1 MNSNFQKKKSCD
13 IIWQTPICVV
23 YCIYKIKKGKLL
35 KTKIMNSFLLKIRL
49 REAQAELSNATDQD
63 DRNALALRVENLKS
77 AIFDVEMMEFE
88 ERVGFKSMEQN
99 AGVWDE
105 R

>member
-1 MNSNFQKKKSCD
+1 ML
-13 IIWQTPICVV
+13 
-23 YCIYKIKKGKLL
+23 KLRL
-35 KTKIMNSFLLKIRL
+35 K
-49 REAQAELSNATDQD
+49 EAQAELDNATDQNEI
-63 DRNALALRVENLKS
+63 DRLNLSVKHLKQ
-77 AIFDVEMMEFE
+77 AIWEVEMIEFE

>member
-1 MNSNFQKKKSCD
+1 M
-13 IIWQTPICVV
+13 
-23 YCIYKIKKGKLL
+23 IKMRMRDVQRQLD
-35 KTKIMNSFLLKIRL
+35 R
-49 REAQAELSNATDQD
+49 ATDAD
-63 DRNALALRVENLKS
+63 EITRLNESLKQWKRHLHD
-77 AIFDVEMMEFE
+77 AEMIEFE

>member
-1 MNSNFQKKKSCD
+1 ML
-13 IIWQTPICVV
+13 
-23 YCIYKIKKGKLL
+23 KLRL
-35 KTKIMNSFLLKIRL
+35 KET
-49 REAQAELSNATDQD
+49 QAELDNATDQNEI
-63 DRNALALRVENLKS
+63 DRLNLSVKHLKQ
-77 AIFDVEMMEFE
+77 AIWEVEMIEFE

>member
-1 MNSNFQKKKSCD
+1 MS
-13 IIWQTPICVV
+13 
-23 YCIYKIKKGKLL
+23 
-35 KTKIMNSFLLKIRL
+35 SFLLKFRL
-49 REAQAELSNATDQD
+49 KEAQAELANATDQKEI
-63 DRNALALRVENLKS
+63 DRLNLDIDCLKQ
-77 AIFDVEMMEFE
+77 AIFEVEMIEFE

>member
-1 MNSNFQKKKSCD
+1 MSSFM
-13 IIWQTPICVV
+13 
-23 YCIYKIKKGKLL
+23 L
-35 KTKIMNSFLLKIRL
+35 KNRL
-49 REAQAELSNATDQD
+49 QGVQRELANATDQAEIT
-63 DRNALALRVENLKS
+63 ALKFRIEQLKV
-77 AIFDVEMMEFE
+77 AIFDVEMIEFE

>member
-1 MNSNFQKKKSCD
+1 MSSLQ
-13 IIWQTPICVV
+13 
-23 YCIYKIKKGKLL
+23 IKFRINEVKRNL
-35 KTKIMNSFLLKIRL
+35 
-49 REAQAELSNATDQD
+49 ANATDSQEI
-63 DRNALALRVENLKS
+63 AQLENDLKQWKQ
-77 AIFDVEMMEFE
+77 ILFEVEMNEFE

>member
-1 MNSNFQKKKSCD
+1 MSS
-13 IIWQTPICVV
+13 
-23 YCIYKIKKGKLL
+23 YMLKL
-35 KTKIMNSFLLKIRL
+35 RL
-49 REAQAELSNATDQD
+49 RKAQAELSNATDQE
-63 DRNALALRVENLKS
+63 DRNALALSIEQLKV
-77 AIFDVEMMEFE
+77 AIFDVEMIEFE

>member
-1 MNSNFQKKKSCD
+1 MNS
-13 IIWQTPICVV
+13 
-23 YCIYKIKKGKLL
+23 Y
-35 KTKIMNSFLLKIRL
+35 LLKIRL

-63 DRNALALRVENLKS
+63 DRNALALRVEQLKS

>member
-1 MNSNFQKKKSCD
+1 MSSFMLKR
-13 IIWQTPICVV
+13 
-23 YCIYKIKKGKLL
+23 KL
-35 KTKIMNSFLLKIRL
+35 
-49 REAQAELSNATDQD
+49 AELHRSLDNATDQD
-63 DRNALALRVENLKS
+63 KIDNLKDRIDHLKRV
-77 AIFDVEMMEFE
+77 IFDVEMIEFE

>member
-1 MNSNFQKKKSCD
+1 M
-13 IIWQTPICVV
+13 
-23 YCIYKIKKGKLL
+23 
-35 KTKIMNSFLLKIRL
+35 LKIRL
-49 REAQAELSNATDQD
+49 KRVQQELANATDQKI
-63 DRNALALRVENLKS
+63 RNSLALRVEQLKV
-77 AIFDVEMMEFE
+77 AIFDVEMIEFE

>member
-1 MNSNFQKKKSCD
+1 M
-13 IIWQTPICVV
+13 
-23 YCIYKIKKGKLL
+23 
-35 KTKIMNSFLLKIRL
+35 LKIRL
-49 REAQAELSNATDQD
+49 KEAQAELANATDQD
-63 DRNALALRVENLKS
+63 DRNALALRVEQLKS

>member
-1 MNSNFQKKKSCD
+1 MSSFML
-13 IIWQTPICVV
+13 
-23 YCIYKIKKGKLL
+23 KLRL
-35 KTKIMNSFLLKIRL
+35 KET
-49 REAQAELSNATDQD
+49 QAELDNATDQNEI
-63 DRNALALRVENLKS
+63 DRLNLSVKHLKQ
-77 AIFDVEMMEFE
+77 AIWEVEMIEFE

>member
-1 MNSNFQKKKSCD
+1 MSSFMLKLRLKEARSELANAIDQKEIDRLNQSVDC
-13 IIWQTPICVV
+13 
-23 YCIYKIKKGKLL
+23 L
-35 KTKIMNSFLLKIRL
+35 K
-49 REAQAELSNATDQD
+49 Q
-63 DRNALALRVENLKS
+63 
-77 AIFDVEMMEFE
+77 AIFEVEMIEFE

>member
-1 MNSNFQKKKSCD
+1 MSS
-13 IIWQTPICVV
+13 
-23 YCIYKIKKGKLL
+23 Y
-35 KTKIMNSFLLKIRL
+35 MLKIRL
-49 REAQAELSNATDQD
+49 RQAQEELSNATDQD
-63 DRNALALRVENLKS
+63 YRNALALQIEQLKR

>member
-1 MNSNFQKKKSCD
+1 MSSFM
-13 IIWQTPICVV
+13 
-23 YCIYKIKKGKLL
+23 L
-35 KTKIMNSFLLKIRL
+35 KRRL
-49 REAQAELSNATDQD
+49 DETRRDLANATDQKEI
-63 DRNALALRVENLKS
+63 DRLNQAVEQLKQ
-77 AIFDVEMMEFE
+77 AVWEVEMIEFE

>member
-1 MNSNFQKKKSCD
+1 M
-13 IIWQTPICVV
+13 
-23 YCIYKIKKGKLL
+23 
-35 KTKIMNSFLLKIRL
+35 LKIRL
-49 REAQAELSNATDQD
+49 RQAQDELSTATDQD
-63 DRNALALRVENLKS
+63 YRDALALQIEQLKR

-105 R
+105 RWK

>member
-1 MNSNFQKKKSCD
+1 MSSFM
-13 IIWQTPICVV
+13 
-23 YCIYKIKKGKLL
+23 L
-35 KTKIMNSFLLKIRL
+35 KRRL
-49 REAQAELSNATDQD
+49 DETRRDLANATDQVEI
-63 DRNALALRVENLKS
+63 DRLNQAVEQLKQ
-77 AIFDVEMMEFE
+77 AIWEVEMIEFE

>member
-1 MNSNFQKKKSCD
+1 MSSFML
-13 IIWQTPICVV
+13 
-23 YCIYKIKKGKLL
+23 KLRL
-35 KTKIMNSFLLKIRL
+35 KET
-49 REAQAELSNATDQD
+49 QAELDNATDQNEIN
-63 DRNALALRVENLKS
+63 RLNLSVKHLKQ
-77 AIFDVEMMEFE
+77 AIWEVEMIEFE

>member
-1 MNSNFQKKKSCD
+1 MTSS
-13 IIWQTPICVV
+13 
-23 YCIYKIKKGKLL
+23 LL
-35 KTKIMNSFLLKIRL
+35 KFRL
-49 REAQAELSNATDQD
+49 QGVEKELANATDQKEI
-63 DRNALALRVENLKS
+63 DRLNQSVDCLKQ
-77 AIFDVEMMEFE
+77 AIFEVEMIEFE

>member
-1 MNSNFQKKKSCD
+1 ML
-13 IIWQTPICVV
+13 
-23 YCIYKIKKGKLL
+23 KLRL
-35 KTKIMNSFLLKIRL
+35 K
-49 REAQAELSNATDQD
+49 EAQAELANATDQVEI
-63 DRNALALRVENLKS
+63 DRLNLSIEHLKT
-77 AIFDVEMMEFE
+77 AIWEVEMIEFE

>member
-1 MNSNFQKKKSCD
+1 MS
-13 IIWQTPICVV
+13 
-23 YCIYKIKKGKLL
+23 
-35 KTKIMNSFLLKIRL
+35 SFMLQRSLDETRRSL
-49 REAQAELSNATDQD
+49 ANATDQVEI
-63 DRNALALRVENLKS
+63 DRLNQAIEQLKQ
-77 AIFDVEMMEFE
+77 AIWEVQMIEFE

>member
-1 MNSNFQKKKSCD
+1 M
-13 IIWQTPICVV
+13 
-23 YCIYKIKKGKLL
+23 
-35 KTKIMNSFLLKIRL
+35 LKIRL
-49 REAQAELSNATDQD
+49 RQAQEELSNATDQD
-63 DRNALALRVENLKS
+63 YRNALALKIEQLKS

-105 R
+105 RWK

>member
-1 MNSNFQKKKSCD
+1 M
-13 IIWQTPICVV
+13 
-23 YCIYKIKKGKLL
+23 L
-35 KTKIMNSFLLKIRL
+35 KRRL
-49 REAQAELSNATDQD
+49 DEARRDLANATANATDQKEL
-63 DRNALALRVENLKS
+63 DRLNQAVEQLKQ
-77 AIFDVEMMEFE
+77 AVWEVEMIEFE

>member
-1 MNSNFQKKKSCD
+1 M
-13 IIWQTPICVV
+13 
-23 YCIYKIKKGKLL
+23 
-35 KTKIMNSFLLKIRL
+35 LKIRL
-49 REAQAELSNATDQD
+49 RQAQEELSNATDQD
-63 DRNALALRVENLKS
+63 YRNALALQIEQLKR

-105 R
+105 RWK